1 MMKFPLYI
9 VVILSLAGCA
19 TTAPKTTAFDYL
31 FNDSDLSFQQRIA
44 EGDQIHK
51 QDETGQTPLHFAIR
65 YAPNTVS
72 DLLAAGANVDAQDH
86 SGMTPLH
93 MAVLY
98 KRSMIVPLLLEGADI
113 TLNTTDLVGC
123 NNVNQ
128 MRKTSVIW
136 VNPQDMARNC
146 GYHKSLSEFK
156 RFVKDTT
163 NWNQAKQ
170 DDSKVAYKKY
180 LQQFPKGIFSTQAN
194 LAIVKFDQQK
204 LAELKFQEKCAMES
218 EGWVFIEGSCKNKLG
233 HGKGVAVT
241 LEGSRY
247 EGEFAL
253 GVFKHGQLYENEKMI
268 YEGSFKNTLP
278 HGLGICFFE
287 GTFEECK
294 QYRGQR
300 IDSLFKQRHYLRKE
314 LDQMKTELAYLRKA
328 NKSRSDSS
336 SSSGKLGYLSD
347 LNSDNDIK
355 RTVSQIRAAVDL
367 YKILSN

>member
-1 MMKFPLYI
+1 MKFLS
-9 VVILSLAGCA
+9 VLTTILLLSGCA

-31 FNDSDLSFQQRIA
+31 FNDSDASFQQRIA
-44 EGDQIHK
+44 EGDHIHK

-86 SGMTPLH
+86 RGMTPLH
-93 MAVLY
+93 IAVLY

-113 TLNTTDLVGC
+113 TLNTTDLVDC

-136 VNPQDMARNC
+136 ANPQEMARRC
-146 GYHKSLSEFK
+146 GYHKSFSEFK
-156 RFVKDTT
+156 GFVKDTT
-163 NWNQAKQ
+163 SWNQTKQ

-194 LAIVKFDQQK
+194 LAIVEFDQQK
-204 LAELKFQEKCAMES
+204 LSELKFQEKCAMES
-218 EGWVFIEGSCKNKLG
+218 EGWVFIEGSCKGKLG

-247 EGEFAL
+247 EGEFSL
-253 GVFKHGQLYENEKMI
+253 GVFKHGQLYVNAEMI
-268 YEGSFKNTLP
+268 YEGPFKNTLP
-278 HGLGICFFE
+278 HGLGVCFFE

-294 QYRGQR
+294 QYKGQR
-300 IDSLFKQRHYLRKE
+300 IDSLFKQRQYMRKE
-314 LDQMKTELAYLRKA
+314 LDQMKKELALSRKVNDSA
-328 NKSRSDSS
+328 SDSS
-336 SSSGKLGYLSD
+336 NSSSKLGYLGD

-355 RTVSQIRAAVDL
+355 RTVSRVRAAVDL
-367 YKILSN
+367 YKILSK